1 MLETVLF
8 LGLIPWTN
16 IEIGFYVWLFIFAII
31 AYFVLKYV
39 IGYYRDI
46 RNARLML
53 DVRQS
58 VHAKSLH
65 SRLR

>member
-1 MLETVLF
+1 MIETILF

-16 IEIGFYVWLFIFAII
+16 IEIGFYVWLGIFVVI
-31 AYFVLKYV
+31 AYFVLKHA
-39 IGYYRDI
+39 IGYFRDV
-46 RNARLML
+46 RNAKLML

-58 VHAKSLH
+58 THANHLH